1 MENINA
7 IEDKNVEATTSV
19 QYIVVQIGN
28 EQYGI
33 DIKYIE
39 NIVRSQKITRVP
51 KAQPYFRGVIN
62 LRGEICPIM
71 SMRIK
76 LALEPDVITDKT
88 RFIIVKVDGA
98 SIGVIVDQVKE
109 VVTLEEENIEHVD
122 KTTNSDAITNYIN
135 AIGKKDGQLI
145 SLLDIVSL
153 VVENN

>member
-76 LALEPDVITDKT
+76 LALEPDVITDQT

>member
-153 VVENN
+153 VIENN

>member
-1 MENINA
+1 MENA
-7 IEDKNVEATTSV
+7 IEVSEKNTK
-19 QYIVVQIGN
+19 QYIVVKIGS